1 MGGGGGF
8 IWIRRP
14 RSRGWKKFERG
25 GVLENWTIL
34 MDVICVLY
42 LETVIVGNLNKNSS
56 EEDLNRLFGLQSTT
70 YLKDNCYVKITLS
83 K

>member
-1 MGGGGGF
+1 
-8 IWIRRP
+8 
-14 RSRGWKKFERG
+14 
-25 GVLENWTIL
+25 